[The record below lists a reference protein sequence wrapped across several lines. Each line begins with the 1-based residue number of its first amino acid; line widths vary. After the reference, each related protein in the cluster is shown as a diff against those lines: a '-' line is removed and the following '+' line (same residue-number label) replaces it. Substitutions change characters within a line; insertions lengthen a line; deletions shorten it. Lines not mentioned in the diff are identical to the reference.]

1 MKKLVRFLPVL
12 VVAFSL
18 TATLLAVLMFR
29 NQAKIASVTHY
40 SVSWA
45 FHKGSLEINLLL
57 EQLKF
62 YAHGLEEVNRDEV
75 ELRYEIVVSR
85 LRTMTDGEIGQFMR
99 ADSVRREI
107 LAGLP
112 GLLTQA
118 DGMIARIDDRNV
130 ANVLHDLVAP
140 FSPVLANLAA
150 EALAFD
156 AARNAALW
164 AEMQALRSQFQAVAI
179 GLALSSMLLAWR
191 TVRQQ
196 RRIGEANRQLRR
208 LAAQSA
214 ASAAEFQD
222 AIASLSDGLILWD
235 PQDRVST
242 WNARCEE
249 ILPYAR
255 DLLRPGLSFADYVR
269 QSVAINQPHWSEPMR
284 AERISERSGR
294 HARRSG
300 TGEFT
305 TRDGRI
311 IEVRESPTSNGG
323 CISLFRDITDER
335 LLLGKLMRSE
345 AELQRAL
352 AAEREINVQQRQFV
366 SMASHEFKTPLA
378 IIDSAS
384 QRLLAPGAEL
394 PRRVERIR
402 SAVARMV
409 EIIERTLS
417 TAQLDEG
424 RVDFAPTRCD
434 LRRILSEVCERQRGI
449 AQRFAIMLD
458 LPAGDLTLDA
468 DPRLLDQVFTNLV
481 SNAVKYSAASTR
493 VDITVRP
500 SHETLEVSVR
510 DYGLGIPRNEID
522 RLFTRFYR
530 ASTTLTIPGTGIGL
544 HLVKQFV
551 ALHGG
556 EVSIASEMARG
567 STFTVRLP
575 RNRQSTEPA
584 RAVA

>member
-1 MKKLVRFLPVL
+1 M

-18 TATLLAVLMFR
+18 TATVLAVLMFR

-40 SVSWA
+40 AVSWA

-57 EQLKF
+57 EQLKL
-62 YAHGLEEVNRDEV
+62 YAHGLEEVTRDEV
-75 ELRYEIVVSR
+75 ELRYEIVNSR
-85 LRTMTDGEIGQFMR
+85 LRTMTDGEIGKYMR
-99 ADSVRREI
+99 ADGGREKI
-107 LAGLP
+107 LTALP
-112 GLLTQA
+112 GFLADADRMITQVE
-118 DGMIARIDDRNV
+118 DRDV
-130 ANVLHDLVAP
+130 ANALHDRIAP
-140 FSPVLANLAA
+140 YGPVLANLAA
-150 EALAFD
+150 DALAFD

-164 AEMQALRSQFQAVAI
+164 REMHALRLQFQAVAI
-179 GLALSSMLLAWR
+179 GLALSSMLLAWK

-196 RRIGEANRQLRR
+196 RRISEANRQLRW

-242 WNARCEE
+242 WNSRCEE
-249 ILPYAR
+249 ILPYAME
-255 DLLRPGLSFADYVR
+255 LLRPGLSFDEYLR
-269 QSVAINQPHWSEPMR
+269 QSVAINQPYWSAGMQ
-284 AERISERSGR
+284 AERIAERSDR
-294 HARRSG
+294 HAQRGG
-300 TGEFT
+300 TGEFV
-305 TRDGRI
+305 TREGRI

-335 LLLGKLMRSE
+335 TLLGKLMRSE

-352 AAEREINVQQRQFV
+352 AAEREINAQQRQFV

-384 QRLLAPGAEL
+384 QRLLSPGADL

-402 SAVARMV
+402 SSVARMV

-424 RVDFAPTRCD
+424 RVGFAPIRCD
-434 LRRILSEVCERQRGI
+434 LRGILMDVCERQRGI
-449 AQRFAIMLD
+449 AQRFDVVLD
-458 LPAGDLTLDA
+458 MPSDDLTLDA

-481 SNAVKYSAASTR
+481 SNAIKYSGTSTR
-493 VDITVRP
+493 VEISVQALQ
-500 SHETLEVSVR
+500 ETLSVGVR
-510 DYGLGIPRNEID
+510 DYGLGIPRNEVD

-556 EVSIASEMARG
+556 DVSIATEMSKG
-567 STFTVRLP
+567 STFTVSLP
-575 RNRQSTEPA
+575 RARPA
-584 RAVA
+584 EMRTRAVA